1 MKKDSA
7 SADEEKGIVECR
19 IVVLTSYTSECIL
32 QKCLE
37 SGCSEILN
45 KPLVHEKLH

>member
-1 MKKDSA
+1 MDSA
-7 SADEEKGIVECR
+7 EVDGGRGLVECR
-19 IVVLTSYTSECIL
+19 IVVLTSYTSDSIL